1 MLRSAV
7 GCQSVVQVAVLT
19 CAFVPSGVAALP
31 AAVGED
37 CGFAFVEVAAEA
49 GIDFRHDAG
58 ASGGLHLPE
67 TMGAGVAWIDF
78 DGDGWLDLYFVQSG
92 PFPPAGEREGGA
104 ADRLFRN
111 LGPDEAGKF
120 RFVPVEAGGL
130 ASGYGQGV
138 VAADVDGD
146 RDFDLLVSHWGP
158 TVLLR
163 NDGAGRFAPPEPLPA
178 GGARGAPAESSS
190 AGDAGG
196 APAERLPAGGA
207 EGAPDESLPATG
219 AGGGPDEFPW
229 GSSMALADADGDGDL
244 DLYVS
249 RYLDYDPAHGLDCRR
264 DGPDSPPEVC
274 DPSLFTGQRDRYY
287 ANRGDGAFEDA
298 TEAAGLGGADGKGL
312 GVLFTDLDADGRPD
326 LYVAND
332 LTLNLLF
339 RNRGDGTFEDLSLLS
354 GAAVNRNG
362 RPEAGMGLAA
372 ADFDLDGDPDLA
384 VTNFDVETN
393 TLYRNA
399 GPASGL
405 LFEDVSATTGFGQP
419 SFNLLGF
426 GIVAADF
433 DRDGAL
439 DVYVANGHIF
449 ASPRRDNTE
458 HRQRNLLLRGHA
470 GDRDGGDGGGRETDG
485 RETGGRETDG
495 RETDDRETDGRET
508 DDREAGTRE
517 TGGRAAFVEA
527 RCGWLERHLLVS
539 RGAATADFDLDGDA
553 DLAVTANDGPAR
565 LWRNDAAPSAGA
577 AWLGVELRGAAP
589 NTQAVGA
596 VVTVSGGGGAPPAR
610 RWTIRG
616 DSYQSSS
623 GHRLRWA
630 LAPPPTPTGDP
641 PAAGADRTLLLDLRW
656 PSGART
662 RVVDPPTGVYLVVE
676 ERP

>member
-1 MLRSAV
+1 MSRRAAGYGSMIRTAV
-7 GCQSVVQVAVLT
+7 CAA
-19 CAFVPSGVAALP
+19 AFVLSSGAA
-31 AAVGED
+31 GSED
-37 CGFAFVEVAAEA
+37 CGFTFVETAAEV
-49 GIDFRHDAG
+49 GIRFVHDAG
-58 ASGGLHLPE
+58 AAGGLHLPE

-92 PFPPAGEREGGA
+92 PFPPDGGEGS

-111 LGPDEAGKF
+111 LGPDDAGEF
-120 RFVPVEAGGL
+120 RFAQAGAGEL
-130 ASGYGQGV
+130 SRGYGQGV
-138 VAADVDGD
+138 VAADVDGN
-146 RDFDLLVSHWGP
+146 RDVDLIVSRFGP

-163 NDGAGRFAPPEPLPA
+163 NRGDGTFAAAEPLPA
-178 GGARGAPAESSS
+178 AAPGESHPSR
-190 AGDAGG
+190 
-196 APAERLPAGGA
+196 P
-207 EGAPDESLPATG
+207 G
-219 AGGGPDEFPW
+219 AGGGEPQEPEGDEFPW

-249 RYLDYDPAHGLDCRR
+249 RYLDYDPEHGLDCRR
-264 DGPDSPPEVC
+264 EGPESPPEVC
-274 DPSLFTGQRDRYY
+274 DPSLFAGQHDRFYT
-287 ANRGDGAFEDA
+287 NRGGGDFVDA
-298 TEAAGLGGADGKGL
+298 TAAAGLAGAGGKGL

-362 RPEAGMGLAA
+362 RPEAGMGLAV

-399 GPASGL
+399 GPGPGL
-405 LFEDVSATTGFGQP
+405 LFEDVSATAGFGQP

-449 ASPRRDNTE
+449 ASPRRDNTGY
-458 HRQRNLLLRGHA
+458 RQRNLLLRGRSGDAA
-470 GDRDGGDGGGRETDG
+470 GGFSEVRCVWTDG
-485 RETGGRETDG
+485 DP
-495 RETDDRETDGRET
+495 
-508 DDREAGTRE
+508 
-517 TGGRAAFVEA
+517 
-527 RCGWLERHLLVS
+527 LVS
-539 RGAATADFDLDGDA
+539 RGAAVADYDNDGDA

-565 LWRNDAAPSAGA
+565 LWRNDTAGPAGA
-577 AWLGVELRGAAP
+577 TWLSLELRGRSP

-596 VVTVSGGGGAPPAR
+596 VATLSGETGTPPAR

-630 LAPPPTPTGDP
+630 V
-641 PAAGADRTLLLDLRW
+641 PAAAGRRQLDLRW
-656 PSGART
+656 PSGARI
-662 RVVDPPTGVYLVVE
+662 RIVDPPAGAYLVVE

>member
-1 MLRSAV
+1 MGWRGGVRRLAV
-7 GCQSVVQVAVLT
+7 VLVAVPSF
-19 CAFVPSGVAALP
+19 AFQPCLAAAP
-31 AAVGED
+31 ED
-37 CGFAFVEVAAEA
+37 CGFSFSEVAAET
-49 GIDFRHDAG
+49 GLRFQHDAG
-58 ASGGLHLPE
+58 AAGGLHLPE

-78 DGDGWLDLYFVQSG
+78 DGDGWLDLYLVQSG
-92 PFPPAGEREGGA
+92 PFPPDGGAAA

-111 LGPDEAGKF
+111 LGPDQAGEF
-120 RFVPVEAGGL
+120 RFVPAGAGDL

-146 RDFDLLVSHWGP
+146 RDVDLLVSHYGP

-163 NDGAGRFAPPEPLPA
+163 NDGAGRFAAAEALSPA
-178 GGARGAPAESSS
+178 GE
-190 AGDAGG
+190 
-196 APAERLPAGGA
+196 
-207 EGAPDESLPATG
+207 DEH
-219 AGGGPDEFPW
+219 PW

-244 DLYVS
+244 DLYVG
-249 RYLDYDPAHGLDCRR
+249 RYLDYDPGHGLDCRR

-274 DPSLFTGQRDRYY
+274 DPSLFPGQLDRYY
-287 ANRGDGAFEDA
+287 ENRGDGSFED
-298 TEAAGLGGADGKGL
+298 TTDAAGLGGADGKGL
-312 GVLFTDLDADGRPD
+312 GVLFTDLDGDGWPD
-326 LYVAND
+326 VYVAND

-339 RNRGDGTFEDLSLLS
+339 RNLGHGGFEDLSLLS
-354 GAAVNRNG
+354 GTAVNRSG

-372 ADFDLDGDPDLA
+372 ADFDVDGDPDLT

-399 GPASGL
+399 GPASGM

-426 GIVAADF
+426 GIVAGDL

-458 HRQRNLLLRGHA
+458 HRQRNLLLRGLA
-470 GDRDGGDGGGRETDG
+470 GDGRG
-485 RETGGRETDG
+485 R
-495 RETDDRETDGRET
+495 
-508 DDREAGTRE
+508 
-517 TGGRAAFVEA
+517 FVEA
-527 RCGWLERHLLVS
+527 RCAWVEEEPLVS
-539 RGAATADFDLDGDA
+539 RGAAAADFDNDGDV

-565 LWRNDAAPSAGA
+565 LWRNDTPGSTTA
-577 AWLGVELRGAAP
+577 AWLGLELRGRSP

-596 VVTVSGGGGAPPAR
+596 VATLSAESGPPPAR
-610 RWTIRG
+610 RWIVRG

-630 LAPPPTPTGDP
+630 V
-641 PAAGADRTLLLDLRW
+641 PADGGPLRLDLRW

-662 RVVDPPTGVYLVVE
+662 RIVDPPPGVYLVVE
-676 ERP
+676 APP

>member
-1 MLRSAV
+1 MSRRAI
-7 GCQSVVQVAVLT
+7 GCGSFVRIAALAY
-19 CAFVPSGVAALP
+19 AFVPSGAFALP
-31 AAVGED
+31 AVAGED

-49 GIDFRHDAG
+49 GIDFRHDSG
-58 ASGGLHLPE
+58 AAGGLHLPE

-78 DGDGWLDLYFVQSG
+78 DGDGWLDLYLVQSG
-92 PFPPAGEREGGA
+92 PFPPVAEGGGEA

-111 LGPDEAGKF
+111 VGPDEAGKF

-146 RDFDLLVSHWGP
+146 RDVDLIVSHYGP

-178 GGARGAPAESSS
+178 GGA
-190 AGDAGG
+190 
-196 APAERLPAGGA
+196 

-219 AGGGPDEFPW
+219 AGGALDEFPW

-249 RYLDYDPAHGLDCRR
+249 RYVDYDPAHGLDCRR

-274 DPSLFTGQRDRYY
+274 DPSLFLGQHDRYY

-405 LFEDVSATTGFGQP
+405 LFEDVSATAGFGQP

-470 GDRDGGDGGGRETDG
+470 GDRDGGDGGGRETD
-485 RETGGRETDG
+485 
-495 RETDDRETDGRET
+495 
-508 DDREAGTRE
+508 DREAGTRE
-517 TGGRAAFVEA
+517 TGDRAAFVEA
-527 RCGWLERHLLVS
+527 RCGWLERDTLVS
-539 RGAATADFDLDGDA
+539 RGAAAADFDLDGDA

-565 LWRNDAAPSAGA
+565 LWRNDAAPPAGA

-641 PAAGADRTLLLDLRW
+641 EAGADRPGGPPAAAWRPLQLDLRW

>member
-1 MLRSAV
+1 MAV
-7 GCQSVVQVAVLT
+7 ILAAVHSFAPGP
-19 CAFVPSGVAALP
+19 CVAAAP
-31 AAVGED
+31 ED
-37 CGFAFVEVAAEA
+37 CGFSFSEVAADV
-49 GIDFRHDAG
+49 GLRFHHDAG
-58 ASGGLHLPE
+58 AAGGLHLPE

-78 DGDGWLDLYFVQSG
+78 DGDGWLDLYLVQSG
-92 PFPPAGEREGGA
+92 PFPPDGGEGS

-111 LGPDEAGKF
+111 LGPDGAGEL
-120 RFVPVEAGGL
+120 RFAAAGAGEL
-130 ASGYGQGV
+130 ARGYGQGV

-146 RDFDLLVSHWGP
+146 RDVDLLVSRYGP

-163 NDGAGRFAPPEPLPA
+163 NDGAGRFAT
-178 GGARGAPAESSS
+178 
-190 AGDAGG
+190 
-196 APAERLPAGGA
+196 AERLVPGEVA
-207 EGAPDESLPATG
+207 
-219 AGGGPDEFPW
+219 DEFPW

-244 DLYVS
+244 DLHVS
-249 RYLDYDPAHGLDCRR
+249 RYLDYDPDHGLDCRR
-264 DGPDSPPEVC
+264 EGSESPPEVC
-274 DPSLFTGQRDRYY
+274 DPSLFVGQHDRFYT
-287 ANRGDGAFEDA
+287 NDGGGGFEDA
-298 TEAAGLGGADGKGL
+298 TAAAGLAGAGGKGL

-339 RNRGDGTFEDLSLLS
+339 SNRGDGTFENLSLLS

-362 RPEAGMGLAA
+362 RPEAGMGLAV

-399 GPASGL
+399 GPGPGL

-426 GIVAADF
+426 GIVAEDF

-458 HRQRNLLLRGHA
+458 YRQRNLLLRGRSGDAA
-470 GDRDGGDGGGRETDG
+470 GSFSEVRCVWTD
-485 RETGGRETDG
+485 EDP
-495 RETDDRETDGRET
+495 
-508 DDREAGTRE
+508 
-517 TGGRAAFVEA
+517 
-527 RCGWLERHLLVS
+527 LVS
-539 RGAATADFDLDGDA
+539 RGAAVADYDNDGDA
-553 DLAVTANDGPAR
+553 DLAVTANGGPAR
-565 LWRNDAAPSAGA
+565 LWRNDTAGPAGA
-577 AWLGVELRGAAP
+577 TWLGLELRGRSP

-596 VVTVSGGGGAPPAR
+596 VATLSGETGTPPAR

-630 LAPPPTPTGDP
+630 AP
-641 PAAGADRTLLLDLRW
+641 ADGGLRQLDLRW

-662 RVVDPPTGVYLVVE
+662 RIVDPPAGAYLIVE

>member
-1 MLRSAV
+1 MSRRTV
-7 GCQSVVQVAVLT
+7 GCRSIVRAAIYAG
-19 CAFVPSGVAALP
+19 AFVLPCGAA
-31 AAVGED
+31 GSQD
-37 CGFAFVEVAAEA
+37 CGFAFGETAAEA
-49 GIDFRHDAG
+49 GIRFAHDAG
-58 ASGGLHLPE
+58 AAGGLHLPE

-92 PFPPAGEREGGA
+92 PFPPDGGAAA

-111 LGPDEAGKF
+111 LGPDEAGRF
-120 RFVPVEAGGL
+120 RFIPAEAGELGR
-130 ASGYGQGV
+130 GYGQGV

-146 RDFDLLVSHWGP
+146 RDVDLLVSHYGP

-163 NDGAGRFAPPEPLPA
+163 NDGAGRFAPAEALPA
-178 GGARGAPAESSS
+178 ARQDG
-190 AGDAGG
+190 
-196 APAERLPAGGA
+196 
-207 EGAPDESLPATG
+207 
-219 AGGGPDEFPW
+219 FPW

-249 RYLDYDPAHGLDCRR
+249 RYLDYDPGHGLDCRR
-264 DGPDSPPEVC
+264 DGPGSAPEVC
-274 DPSLFTGQRDRYY
+274 DPSLFPGQRDRYY
-287 ANRGDGAFEDA
+287 GNRGDGSFEDA
-298 TEAAGLGGADGKGL
+298 TESAGLGGADGKGL
-312 GVLFTDLDADGRPD
+312 GVLFTDLDADGWPEV
-326 LYVAND
+326 YVAND

-339 RNRGDGTFEDLSLLS
+339 GNLGDGRFEDLSLLS
-354 GAAVNRNG
+354 GVAVNRGG
-362 RPEAGMGLAA
+362 RPEAGMGLTV
-372 ADFDLDGDPDLA
+372 ADFDSDGDPDLA

-399 GPASGL
+399 GQASGM

-426 GIVAADF
+426 GIVAEDL

-458 HRQRNLLLRGHA
+458 HRQRNLLLRGLA
-470 GDRDGGDGGGRETDG
+470 GADRGR
-485 RETGGRETDG
+485 
-495 RETDDRETDGRET
+495 
-508 DDREAGTRE
+508 
-517 TGGRAAFVEA
+517 FVEA
-527 RCGWLERHLLVS
+527 RCAWAGEAPQVS
-539 RGAATADFDLDGDA
+539 RGAAAADFDNDGDA

-565 LWRNDAAPSAGA
+565 LWRNDTAGPAGA
-577 AWLGVELRGAAP
+577 TWLGLELRGRSP

-596 VVTVSGGGGAPPAR
+596 VATLTGAGEQPPAR
-610 RWTIRG
+610 RWAIRG

-630 LAPPPTPTGDP
+630 VPET
-641 PAAGADRTLLLDLRW
+641 AGRRRLDVRW

-662 RVVDPPTGVYLVVE
+662 RIVDPPAGVYLVVE